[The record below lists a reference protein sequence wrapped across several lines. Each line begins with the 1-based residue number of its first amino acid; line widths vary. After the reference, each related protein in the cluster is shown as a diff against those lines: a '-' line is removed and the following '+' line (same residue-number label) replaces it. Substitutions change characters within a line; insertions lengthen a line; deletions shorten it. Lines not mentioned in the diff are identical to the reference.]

1 MPLICLT
8 ENVLT
13 DTPCNEMHTDQF
25 IEEIKGVG
33 QNLGLPSP
41 LIIQVTFNHKAI
53 YIETR
58 RPTFVVKRVLIY
70 HSV

>member
-1 MPLICLT
+1 
-8 ENVLT
+8 
-13 DTPCNEMHTDQF
+13 MHTDQF

-58 RPTFVVKRVLIY
+58 RTTCVVKRVLIY